1 MALAVYQNRSQCF
14 GFVHSCK
21 RILGITDG
29 ELKPYRGEAE
39 RTEYCPICGHKMD
52 FVDYITLNEL
62 LDQGLPFVIS
72 FYHNGY
78 RRFEFWKKKGRGG
91 GLNGGAGR

>member
-1 MALAVYQNRSQCF
+1 MALALYQNRSQSF

-21 RILGITDG
+21 KLLGVTDDQ
-29 ELKPYRGEAE
+29 LKPYRGES
-39 RTEYCPICGHKMD
+39 RKEYCPFCGSELE
-52 FVDYITLNEL
+52 FVDYLTMMDFLKEGNPFIIT
-62 LDQGLPFVIS
+62 

-91 GLNGGAGR
+91 